1 MEQKNEACYVAA
13 EFKRPDDG
21 QNLDLSL
28 LLSRGFEVR
37 CHLPLGGDWASLAL
51 HISMLLVVLPILLIV
66 VIFIVMIVIT
76 KHKLRELVL

>member
-1 MEQKNEACYVAA
+1 MKLVAA

-21 QNLDLSL
+21 QNLDLFAL
-28 LLSRGFEVR
+28 AFARIRG

-51 HISMLLVVLPILLIV
+51 QHISMLLVVLPILLIV
-66 VIFIVMIVIT
+66 VISIVMIVIT

>member
-1 MEQKNEACYVAA
+1 MKLVAA
-13 EFKRPDDG
+13 VRCSRVQAAGRRTEFGPFALAFARI
-21 QNLDLSL
+21 
-28 LLSRGFEVR
+28 RG

-66 VIFIVMIVIT
+66 VISIVMIVIT